1 MVPDQE
7 NLAPDQENLA
17 PDQENLAPDQENPK
31 VPPEQEHLNRQLE
44 ALGRFVT
51 NFQQQR
57 EHAKATPAQPPPAPE
72 GRRPS
77 RFWLLVTGVLVVMAL
92 VGGVAV
98 GAVAWFDDRPATVE
112 AGAGGALSPTQG
124 PTTAARQGSNT
135 TTAAPVA
142 SPACKTAVDR
152 ANAMLTIVVQLRRE
166 LAEYGRIMAD
176 PSTRALSGGQLVD
189 QSAPALRSG
198 AREAARL
205 DQALA
210 AYRQVVDRCQLQA
223 P

>member
-1 MVPDQE
+1 MV
-7 NLAPDQENLA
+7 

-77 RFWLLVTGVLVVMAL
+77 RFWVLVTGVLLVVAL

-98 GAVAWFDDRPATVE
+98 GAVVWSDNRPAIVE
-112 AGAGGALSPTQG
+112 AGAGGASSPTQS
-124 PTTAARQGSNT
+124 PTTAARQG
-135 TTAAPVA
+135 APVA